1 MSHPVMHLEYPDTET
16 DRAEVE
22 VLNEVADRIER
33 MRDTSQ
39 AAIMRKYLG
48 KKNVAASRMA
58 DAIKRLVDQ
67 GDILPRYGEYSQL
80 YDVIKS
86 MRISRAGYERIGRK
100 PPLWV
105 V

>member
-1 MSHPVMHLEYPDTET
+1 MSHPVLHLEYPQTKT

-33 MRDTSQ
+33 MRDTSE

-48 KKNVAASRMA
+48 KKNVAATNMR
-58 DAIKRLVDQ
+58 DALRRLIYDKQIV
-67 GDILPRYGEYSQL
+67 PRYGEYGQL